1 LHLDYDKLLATINDS
16 EMLPFDVWMWDVDD
30 LIVDVCNLIDLSG
43 LLDWSLVLWLF
54 GTSDGNLEFSEQNQ
68 TIILC
73 IKIAY

>member
-1 LHLDYDKLLATINDS
+1 MHLDYDKLLATINDS